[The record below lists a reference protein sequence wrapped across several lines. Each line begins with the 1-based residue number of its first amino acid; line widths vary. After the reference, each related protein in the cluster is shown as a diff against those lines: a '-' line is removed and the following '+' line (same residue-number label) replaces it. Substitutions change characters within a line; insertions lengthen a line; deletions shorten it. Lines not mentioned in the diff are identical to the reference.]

1 MIIINI
7 VIITSLYT
15 LLFFD
20 IKKNSKFF
28 NKPNLF
34 FLNRF
39 IIISILA
46 LLLLNFKFSFNFSNQ
61 VKDKISIFIDNSL
74 SMNEQI
80 KNNNQ
85 IIVKLI
91 DFQNILDQKKIFYD
105 IYSFDSDVNSIQ
117 DLEQIKFSENQTN
130 FKNLLTYIKKIETKN
145 NIIVSDGINTGS
157 VIDNKLKDLKEMKV
171 FSLGIGEDLFFEDI
185 SINDS
190 YFVNLDFL
198 SDSIMLVVDFNYS
211 LNNNINK
218 KIEFVFNDSSKSKYE
233 KINLYSGTE
242 IYGSKEFTLDKDD
255 AKNLRYIKIDPVEFE
270 KNISNNIF
278 HIKYNSL
285 FDFKNVLLISG
296 QLNNNTSYIKKLIN
310 LFDIEILSHQYKIKS
325 KWNKQYNLSN
335 YDLIVFD
342 NYPFSEEDIID
353 FKQYENLNTELV
365 LFLGINPRTEIN
377 KFISVLSNLEYKIEE
392 NKNKF
397 ILLDNAD
404 TDKFLP
410 PIKTGIN
417 WYADDSEDCLLF
429 YSDKSC
435 VISKKNNSVYIFMNN
450 LQSYSLQLQTDDLSD
465 IFNDLLLRSLFL
477 GLNEKPLLVK
487 TKFKKTNF
495 DLNEHIDVQFFP
507 NLKNDLK
514 LVFEVLNSSDSLVFI
529 KEIDNFIEREKI
541 QFNITNSGE
550 YNCVTKLLDGE
561 NILFKQDEQIRVSV
575 LNVEEKNL
583 FLNEQYLQN
592 ISSTTNAKYFHLNE
606 LNDLISNF
614 DGSESTK
621 TFKYTLSYLS
631 INKFLWLLIILVSL
645 DWYLRTRKGI
655 L

>member
-342 NYPFSEEDIID
+342 KRKRVVKEVIEVKCSKDICSAASKSNAQLKR
-353 FKQYENLNTELV
+353 FKRYLKYKN
-365 LFLGINPRTEIN
+365 N
-377 KFISVLSNLEYKIEE
+377 KLPKIY
-392 NKNKF
+392 F
-397 ILLDNAD
+397 
-404 TDKFLP
+404 
-410 PIKTGIN
+410 
-417 WYADDSEDCLLF
+417 
-429 YSDKSC
+429 KSC
-435 VISKKNNSVYIFMNN
+435 NNI
-450 LQSYSLQLQTDDLSD
+450 LQLQHFTKDTKFSKLTYNSVLAQDLGFELLSLGLSD
-465 IFNDLLLRSLFL
+465 MQYLTDKWNDNRL
-477 GLNEKPLLVK
+477 
-487 TKFKKTNF
+487 
-495 DLNEHIDVQFFP
+495 P
-507 NLKNDLK
+507 NL
-514 LVFEVLNSSDSLVFI
+514 
-529 KEIDNFIEREKI
+529 
-541 QFNITNSGE
+541 
-550 YNCVTKLLDGE
+550 
-561 NILFKQDEQIRVSV
+561 
-575 LNVEEKNL
+575 
-583 FLNEQYLQN
+583 
-592 ISSTTNAKYFHLNE
+592 
-606 LNDLISNF
+606 
-614 DGSESTK
+614 
-621 TFKYTLSYLS
+621 
-631 INKFLWLLIILVSL
+631 
-645 DWYLRTRKGI
+645 
-655 L
+655 